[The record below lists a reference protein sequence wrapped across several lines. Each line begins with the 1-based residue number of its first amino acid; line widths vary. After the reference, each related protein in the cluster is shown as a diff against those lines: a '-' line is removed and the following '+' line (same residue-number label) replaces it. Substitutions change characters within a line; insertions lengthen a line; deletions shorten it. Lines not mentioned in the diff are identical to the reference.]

1 MDYRLSNGSIWFEQA
16 ITIVHLLWIVCLF
29 LPCYFSF
36 PECRK
41 FHTHLLQF
49 DGEGGWRMEELDT
62 NTRLSLSEEKNRL
75 ENQLAGMP
83 GMQERLR
90 ELCTLLGEDSVLL
103 SPEVAPVQDEEE
115 AETVANMEERDDSSF
130 EMES

>member
-1 MDYRLSNGSIWFEQA
+1 
-16 ITIVHLLWIVCLF
+16 
-29 LPCYFSF
+29 
-36 PECRK
+36 
-41 FHTHLLQF
+41 
-49 DGEGGWRMEELDT
+49 MEELDT